1 MSVRSVSELKT
12 VTSNVRAVA
21 AAALDAGRGVLRLA
35 PNWVPR
41 SFCVPGRRI
50 KLHPDDYYA
59 LGGERGGIDERWFA
73 STTPAQNGP
82 LTGEHEGLSFVV
94 FEQGNERRRFLLRD
108 AIAELGGALLGD
120 RLWNEYRAWP
130 MYSKFFDNKGA
141 LPLHIHHRD
150 VHAAQTGQKGK
161 PEAYYFPPQANNHGG
176 DFPYTFF
183 GFAPGTTKDDVRRCL
198 VDFPKGDN
206 RITSISQ
213 AYRLDPGT
221 GWDVPPGVLHAP
233 GSLCTYEPQKA
244 SDVFSMYQ
252 SLTGDQIVPDSLL
265 WKDIPERR
273 MRDIDWLM
281 EIIDWDLNVDPDF
294 RRHRFMAPRPVRSFA
309 DTEPQGWRETW
320 ICYKSPAFSAKE
332 LTVLPGATATVRDA
346 AAYGLI
352 LMQGHGK
359 LGVWDADTPAL
370 IRFGQLTGDE
380 FFVGEAAAREGVKIV
395 NPSATDPIVMLKH
408 FGPGNPD
415 LDL

>member
-12 VTSNVRAVA
+12 VTSNVRATA

-94 FEQGNERRRFLLRD
+94 FEQGAERCRFLLRD

-141 LPLHIHHRD
+141 LPLHIHHQD
-150 VHAAQTGQKGK
+150 EHAAQTGQKGK

-294 RRHRFMAPRPVRSFA
+294 RRNRFMAPRPVRPFA
-309 DTEPQGWRETW
+309 ETEPQGWRETW

-332 LTVLPGATATVRDA
+332 LTVLPGATVTVRDA

-380 FFVGEAAAREGVKIV
+380 FFVSETAAREGVKIV